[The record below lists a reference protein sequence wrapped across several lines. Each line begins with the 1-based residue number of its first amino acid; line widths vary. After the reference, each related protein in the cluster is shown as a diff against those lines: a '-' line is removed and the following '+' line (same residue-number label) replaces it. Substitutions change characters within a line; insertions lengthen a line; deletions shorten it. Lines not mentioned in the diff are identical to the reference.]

1 MKKMANGI
9 VLNKEISNQSFELD
23 EIINMFLQELKS
35 FVEQYDYLGSVR
47 YEEYREFNHIE
58 HDYYIKNIHNMSPI
72 DLIPTINDEWFK
84 ESLKIK
90 SPLDT
95 KIGIIDWI
103 MKQQI

>member
-1 MKKMANGI
+1 MADGI

-47 YEEYREFNHIE
+47 YEEYGEFNHIE

-72 DLIPTINDEWFK
+72 DLIPTIKAIEEHMK
-84 ESLKIK
+84 EFSKLNGFLKFYSESFI
-90 SPLDT
+90 LFE
-95 KIGIIDWI
+95 
-103 MKQQI
+103 